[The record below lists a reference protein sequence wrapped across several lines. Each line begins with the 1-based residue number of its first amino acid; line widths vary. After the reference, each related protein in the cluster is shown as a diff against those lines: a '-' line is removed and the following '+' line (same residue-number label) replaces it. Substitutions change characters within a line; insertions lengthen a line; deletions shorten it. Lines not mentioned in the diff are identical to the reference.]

1 MMVDDRVEPVSQMM
15 EHDQKRG
22 ECIIMEHLFVRAGDV
37 VMGRARWLMIM
48 RVDLTGITKMPVF
61 QAFLRHD
68 SAMLMMWPGS

>member
-1 MMVDDRVEPVSQMM
+1 MMADDRVEPVSQMM
-15 EHDQKRG
+15 EHDRARD

-48 RVDLTGITKMPVF
+48 RVYLTDIKKTPVF

-68 SAMLMMWPGS
+68 SAMLMM